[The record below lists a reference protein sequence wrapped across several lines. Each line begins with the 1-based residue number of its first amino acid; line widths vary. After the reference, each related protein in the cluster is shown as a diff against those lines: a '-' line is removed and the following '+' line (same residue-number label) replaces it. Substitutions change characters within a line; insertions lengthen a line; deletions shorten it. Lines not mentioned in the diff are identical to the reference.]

1 MVISRLFVN
10 NDLLYSRVVIC
21 IMSTA
26 RMQFIETLSH
36 LFHPRRSNNHR
47 PRLLHTDSYFSF
59 IGISIGFAI
68 FIMASKAINPQLGY
82 ILGYASDISV
92 NDVVAQTNVQR
103 ATAGLPP
110 LTFNATLAQAA
121 NAKAQD
127 MFAKQYWAH
136 KSPEGVEPWAF
147 INGSG
152 YTYVAAG
159 ENLARDFM
167 NTGEMI
173 NAWMGSPTHKA
184 NIMNPRYQE
193 IGIAV
198 VNGSLEGMETTL
210 VVQMFG
216 RPTAETP
223 VAQLTPESAEQVIPA
238 AVQPETVAM
247 EIAETKPALP
257 APEPTP
263 QPVLASSTLP
273 ASTIESSITAF
284 SPLQLSKAFAVAI
297 LLVLIG
303 TLAYDWFLMQ
313 KNKTVRLT
321 GKNTAHIIYFV
332 AIIFIVIVFKG
343 GFVF

>member
-1 MVISRLFVN
+1 
-10 NDLLYSRVVIC
+10 
-21 IMSTA
+21 
-26 RMQFIETLSH
+26 MQIIETFFH

-47 PRLLHTDSYFSF
+47 PRLLHPDSYFSF
-59 IGISIGFAI
+59 IGISIGFAL

-92 NDVVAQTNVQR
+92 TDVVSQTNAQR
-103 ATAGLPP
+103 ATAGLPA
-110 LTFNATLAQAA
+110 LTFNTTLSQAA

-147 INGSG
+147 INDSG
-152 YTYVAAG
+152 YTYIAAG

-167 NTGEMI
+167 NTTEMMT
-173 NAWMGSPTHKA
+173 AWMGSPTHRA

-216 RPTAETP
+216 RPTTEKP
-223 VAQLTPESAEQVIPA
+223 VAQLTPESAAQVVPNTQPA
-238 AVQPETVAM
+238 TVAIEVVNNQPEPQVLLA
-247 EIAETKPALP
+247 
-257 APEPTP
+257 TP

-273 ASTIESSITAF
+273 ASNLESPFSAF
-284 SPLQLSKAFAVAI
+284 SPLQLSKSFALAI
-297 LLVLIG
+297 LVVLIG
-303 TLAYDWFLMQ
+303 TLAYDWFLME
-313 KNKTVRLT
+313 KNNTVRLT

-332 AIIFIVIVFKG
+332 VIIFVVIVFKG